1 MSQQPYSPTARTSF
15 TNSSS
20 MNSISSDP
28 DNQPSEFASMLQQG
42 RGTLRQ
48 TNTLQENPQSQGFAA
63 LIAQGK
69 GTLKKSHTVAE
80 TENIPE
86 PSPGDNFTA
95 MILQSKDTLRRSK
108 KVAEKPKPEE
118 PEVSDELKEKLLRR
132 QKKVLEADQEPQPEQ
147 EEGKEVSPQPVP
159 DSPSEGVVRKNSKS
173 QTPPTVAP
181 KNTSPHYQQQE
192 QQQQYHYQQQQQQQQ
207 YHQQQQQQ
215 QQQQYHQQ
223 QQQQQQQY
231 YHQQQQQQQQT
242 VAASRTEASIFAST
256 IADKSM
262 KKNAPAPPPRMTPSL
277 DTRKDIQEST
287 SSSEL
292 HPPKSSQE
300 DSHHEFQQV
309 VLRKT
314 KPKEGSFDNPN
325 LSASDSDTSLTI
337 QGSPPPEKKQ
347 APATAPKIATERRME
362 SQTSLTG
369 LQPITKVDPGK
380 PNQSPVEQQPGSQ
393 SRSEASIFGMTA
405 GMRQSTELPTLPL
418 TDVQPSTR
426 HSREEKSIFSEVIL
440 KKKSEQK
447 DPSMQSRQSSS
458 SQVSQTHQE
467 NRTSDP
473 LLPNSP
479 LTSVTTSASH
489 LLGGPTAKVESGQ
502 ERRISDTALVTPH
515 PSTTSSSHVVSTTT
529 AKVEPSNFSTA
540 PFKQSSPP
548 FAGRSTN
555 LPQPAPVQG
564 PPTGALPPSSRGQ
577 ASVFE
582 MTQSTLRQTGR
593 QEVHHPRPQE
603 VHQPRPQEVQQPRP
617 QEVQQPRPQEVQQ
630 PRPQEKRLSGGP
642 TIPTTK
648 GTVFYRTVDFVLS
661 DYCDIVCAA
670 CVHGTVYWDIRTCGS
685 SVNLVRALYPCVRAV
700 RQVHMCIYVK
710 KTCMYRVSVRHLR
723 TYVRLYVHVQRYN
736 L

>member
-48 TNTLQENPQSQGFAA
+48 TNTLQEGSQGQGFAA

-86 PSPGDNFTA
+86 PSSGDNFTA

-108 KVAEKPKPEE
+108 KMVEKPKPEE

-159 DSPSEGVVRKNSKS
+159 DSPSEVGVVRKNSKS
-173 QTPPTVAP
+173 QTPPMVAP
-181 KNTSPHYQQQE
+181 KNTSPHYQQQQQQQYHQQQQQQE
-192 QQQQYHYQQQQQQQQ
+192 QQQQYH
-207 YHQQQQQQ
+207 HHQQQQQ

-231 YHQQQQQQQQT
+231 HQQQQQQQQQYHQQQQQQQQQYHQQQT
-242 VAASRTEASIFAST
+242 VATSRTEASIFAST

-262 KKNAPAPPPRMTPSL
+262 KKNAPAPPPRMTPTL

-300 DSHHEFQQV
+300 DPHHEFQQV

-314 KPKEGSFDNPN
+314 KPKEGSFDNPS

-362 SQTSLTG
+362 PQTSLTG

-380 PNQSPVEQQPGSQ
+380 PSQSPVEQQPGSQ

-405 GMRQSTELPTLPL
+405 GMRQSTELPTVPL
-418 TDVQPSTR
+418 TNVQPSTR
-426 HSREEKSIFSEVIL
+426 QSREEKSIFSEVIL

-447 DPSMQSRQSSS
+447 DPSVQSRQSSS
-458 SQVSQTHQE
+458 SQVGQ
-467 NRTSDP
+467 TSDL
-473 LLPNSP
+473 LLPTSP
-479 LTSVTTSASH
+479 QTSITTSASH
-489 LLGGPTAKVESGQ
+489 LLGAPTAKVESGQ
-502 ERRISDTALVTPH
+502 ERRISDTALVTSH

-529 AKVEPSNFSTA
+529 AKVEPSNFSTTQ
-540 PFKQSSPP
+540 FKQSSPP

-555 LPQPAPVQG
+555 PPQPAPVQG
-564 PPTGALPPSSRGQ
+564 PPTSTLPPSSRGQ

-593 QEVHHPRPQE
+593 QE

-642 TIPTTK
+642 TTPTTK
-648 GTVFYRTVDFVLS
+648 GTVCGELSTLFDLTVVIL
-661 DYCDIVCAA
+661 CAQP
-670 CVHGTVYWDIRTCGS
+670 VYTIWCIRTYMWHFMS
-685 SVNLVRALYPCVRAV
+685 FN
-700 RQVHMCIYVK
+700 MK
-710 KTCMYRVSVRHLR
+710 
-723 TYVRLYVHVQRYN
+723 
-736 L
+736 